1 MYMCMCTTLT
11 QTCMYVHVMRMCMH
25 MDTCAKGRCGSWCGQ
40 PTVRETACVLCAMR
54 AYSAAHCCRAA
65 GGGADRMGALWR
77 RTARASPSPRCPVSH
92 SVLTTASSMAAD
104 HLTAASAAVAP
115 YVAFSLSIMSSMSML
130 QPDDSGS
137 RQSSFASASVM
148 SLPSVEDF
156 CTRLSKNSMIG
167 FDARTT
173 GVVRGRGDAATG
185 DDAAVPPARVVGMR
199 ACADTATT
207 RRRSEESLAISEGC

>member
-1 MYMCMCTTLT
+1 MSPTRQGPLGGSLGGGGSIRRLLALD
-11 QTCMYVHVMRMCMH
+11 HVEH
-25 MDTCAKGRCGSWCGQ
+25 VD
-40 PTVRETACVLCAMR
+40 
-54 AYSAAHCCRAA
+54 AA
-65 GGGADRMGALWR
+65 GGPDGSVGGRPPDCGVWVRDGAA
-77 RTARASPSPRCPVSH
+77 AR
-92 SVLTTASSMAAD
+92 
-104 HLTAASAAVAP
+104 
-115 YVAFSLSIMSSMSML
+115 L

-185 DDAAVPPARVVGMR
+185 DAAAVPPARVVGMR

-207 RRRSEESLAISEGC
+207 RRRSEESLAISANEEEGGYRRWVQDGGRDALQSEGCRPPLVRRGIGPAWRESVLRRSMGR